1 MIDQET
7 REKLEPLVRVNQL
20 IVAGLMA
27 SVVFLTIMLVVVFTT
42 ARGDKIDPN
51 DAPVVAYIAAGFA
64 LMACVMR
71 LVVGPI
77 VARSAEK
84 NPRPATNGFMGTI
97 DDPALTRIAAG
108 WQTSNIVRNA
118 LTEGA
123 ALFNA
128 VAYMVHGNPISLGI
142 VGFLLAWMALG
153 FPTMGRL
160 EEHIESRLQSVE

>member
-27 SVVFLTIMLVVVFTT
+27 SVVFLTIMLVVVFSTQ
-42 ARGDKIDPN
+42 RGDKIDP
-51 DAPVVAYIAAGFA
+51 DDVPVVAYAAAGFA
-64 LMACVMR
+64 LLACVTR
-71 LVVGPI
+71 IVIGPI
-77 VARSAEK
+77 VAKATERNS
-84 NPRPATNGFMGTI
+84 RPAANGFMSKI
-97 DDPALTRIAAG
+97 DDPTLKKFAAG

-123 ALFNA
+123 ALVNA
-128 VAYMVHGNPISLGI
+128 VAYMVHGDLISLGV

-153 FPTMGRL
+153 FPTAGRL
-160 EEHIESRLQSVE
+160 EEHIESRLQAVE